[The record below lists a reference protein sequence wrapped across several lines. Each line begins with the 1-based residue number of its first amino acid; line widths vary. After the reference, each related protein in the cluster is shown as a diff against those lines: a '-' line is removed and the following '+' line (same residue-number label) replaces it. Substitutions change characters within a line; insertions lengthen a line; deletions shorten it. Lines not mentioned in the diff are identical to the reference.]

1 MLRTIEGGCWV
12 DCGVS
17 WKWAVIRGCCG
28 GTGVWMDGVTP
39 MMGDCAVTLWLKEG
53 GWGRAYVWG
62 RRLGWLTAATGAAQV
77 GPIDKQTEGQKE
89 RD

>member
-1 MLRTIEGGCWV
+1 MRADGVTVGWAEAYGGWLGMLSTIEGGCWV

-17 WKWAVIRGCCG
+17 WKWAVMRGCCG

-53 GWGRAYVWG
+53 G
-62 RRLGWLTAATGAAQV
+62 
-77 GPIDKQTEGQKE
+77 
-89 RD
+89 

>member
-1 MLRTIEGGCWV
+1 MAWAVRADGVTVGWAEAYGGWLGMLSTIEGGCWV

-17 WKWAVIRGCCG
+17 WKWAVMRGCCG

-53 GWGRAYVWG
+53 G
-62 RRLGWLTAATGAAQV
+62 
-77 GPIDKQTEGQKE
+77 
-89 RD
+89 